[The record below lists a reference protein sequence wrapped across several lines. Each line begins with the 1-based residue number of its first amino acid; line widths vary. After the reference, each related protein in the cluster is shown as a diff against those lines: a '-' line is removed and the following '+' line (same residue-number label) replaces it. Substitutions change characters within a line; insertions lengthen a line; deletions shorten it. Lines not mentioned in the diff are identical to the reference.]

1 MLASL
6 RQALLAGQSAA
17 ASASAGLPASSALG
31 SSLARGMATQQKKQ
45 KSKASDKAVTSA
57 TAVDSTS
64 PAKEADA
71 GAIQEKDAVKIVLQ
85 AIENVRPQLA
95 VKTKRVATRVMYV
108 PGVMPE
114 AKSRSLA
121 VHWIVDAA
129 TSRKSKSK
137 ASMAQCLA
145 MELLLAYQKQGA
157 VRQKR
162 DDLHKLALANRAN
175 LHMRW
180 W

>member
-1 MLASL
+1 MMLASL
-6 RQALLAGQSAA
+6 RQALLAGQAAA
-17 ASASAGLPASSALG
+17 ASAGLQASSAAG
-31 SSLARGMATQQKKQ
+31 SGLARGMASQPKKT
-45 KSKASDKAVTSA
+45 KGSEKAAASA
-57 TAVDSTS
+57 AAAESS
-64 PAKEADA
+64 SGAGEAEA
-71 GAIQEKDAVKIVLQ
+71 AAIQEKDAVKIVLQ

-121 VHWIVDAA
+121 VHWLVDAA
-129 TSRKSKSK
+129 TSRKAKSK

-162 DDLHKLALANRAN
+162 DDMHKLALANRAN
-175 LHMRW
+175 LHLRW

>member
-1 MLASL
+1 MMLASL
-6 RQALLAGQSAA
+6 RQAKLLAGQAAA
-17 ASASAGLPASSALG
+17 ASAGLQASSAVG
-31 SSLARGMATQQKKQ
+31 SGLARGMASQPKKA
-45 KSKASDKAVTSA
+45 KGSEKAAASA
-57 TAVDSTS
+57 AAAESS
-64 PAKEADA
+64 SGAGEAEA
-71 GAIQEKDAVKIVLQ
+71 AAIQEKDAVKIVLQ

-121 VHWIVDAA
+121 VHWLVDAA
-129 TSRKSKSK
+129 TSRKAKSK

-162 DDLHKLALANRAN
+162 DDMHKLALANRAN
-175 LHMRW
+175 LHLRW

>member
-1 MLASL
+1 MMLASL
-6 RQALLAGQSAA
+6 RQALLAGRHACAAPSAGHHARGLASQTKKGRGGGKAAAA
-17 ASASAGLPASSALG
+17 ASAPESSSSSSSSSSSA
-31 SSLARGMATQQKKQ
+31 AA
-45 KSKASDKAVTSA
+45 
-57 TAVDSTS
+57 
-64 PAKEADA
+64 ADA
-71 GAIQEKDAVKIVLQ
+71 EAAAIQEKDAVKIVLQ

-95 VKTKRVATRVMYV
+95 VKTKRVATRVLYV

-121 VHWIVDAA
+121 VHWLVDAA
-129 TSRKSKSK
+129 TSRKAKSK

-145 MELLLAYQKQGA
+145 MELLLAYQKQGG